1 MIFACNGRKKEQ
13 QSRPDC
19 QAKKLRNRGMRVFFP
34 TCHMGSMAVVPPPL
48 ARATQ
53 RKVLRQK
60 QVKAKALS
68 R

>member
-19 QAKKLRNRGMRVFFP
+19 QAKKLRNRGMQVFLS
-34 TCHMGSMAVVPPPL
+34 TCRLGSMAVVPPL
-48 ARATQ
+48 QAKATQ
-53 RKVLRQK
+53 RKVLRQN
-60 QVKAKALS
+60 QVKAKELG